1 MKRLLLLF
9 AFLIFSLHSFC
20 QTKKAFIDAAGL
32 ISGSSKKAVNY
43 ILITKL
49 TDSSY
54 QMKKYDMHDTIVMQG
69 TYSDSLLKVANG
81 KFTYYQKD
89 KLDERLRDVV
99 HIDENNYI
107 KQVGYY
113 SKGKKTGTW
122 VEFEKRNW
130 KSYSYTYENDKLNG
144 TYLIYNQHD
153 NKLIDNEGNYIN
165 DKKNGDGKLTAT
177 IH

>member
-1 MKRLLLLF
+1 MKRFLCLLMCLTLYIY
-9 AFLIFSLHSFC
+9 ASC
-20 QTKKAFIDAAGL
+20 QTKKAFIDAKGVFGADK
-32 ISGSSKKAVNY
+32 KKAVNY

-49 TDSSY
+49 SDSAY
-54 QMKKYDMHDTIVMQG
+54 QMKKFDMRDTIVMQG
-69 TYSDSLLKVANG
+69 VFSDSLLKVPNG
-81 KFTYYQKD
+81 KFTYYKKD
-89 KLDERLRDVV
+89 KLDDRLRDVV

-107 KQVGYY
+107 KQVGFY
-113 SKGKKTGTW
+113 SNGQKTGTW